1 MNGKS
6 IIAVSSVTY
15 AMKGADLLAKNKI
28 KRRIVKLKPDE
39 TKRGC
44 MYGISVSFDDTENA
58 ARILRAGAVDYSE
71 IIRE

>member
-44 MYGISVSFDDTENA
+44 MYGISVSSDDTENA
-58 ARILRAGAVDYSE
+58 VRILRAGAVDYSE